1 MHIYMYVCVN
11 SLQVVCVYI
20 YKVMLYNKLHVCT
33 LCYVSSIK
41 AIYTHIHTHI
51 YKNCLQVACIYVFYI
66 HMYMYVKIHN
76 DM

>member
-51 YKNCLQVACIYVFYI
+51 YKNSVYKLHVYMCSTYICICT
-66 HMYMYVKIHN
+66 
-76 DM
+76 